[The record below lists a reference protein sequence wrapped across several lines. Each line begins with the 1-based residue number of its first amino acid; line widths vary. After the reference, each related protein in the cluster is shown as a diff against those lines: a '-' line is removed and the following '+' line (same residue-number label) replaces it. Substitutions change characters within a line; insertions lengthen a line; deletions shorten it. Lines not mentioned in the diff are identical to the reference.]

1 MAREHLYEVIRR
13 DLADG
18 IHSGKL
24 KAGQRLESE
33 TDLSARYGVSRM
45 TVRQALGRLE
55 ADGLVARR
63 HGSGTFVTEQRTIR
77 RQANRLAPFHE
88 ELGLD
93 EADLTTKILE
103 HDVRQPPDDV
113 SQTLASSNGS
123 AAIHLVRL
131 RVHRGEPIAV
141 QESWIPY
148 FLAPS
153 LARGRLVHGSLYRTL
168 STRAGLEIAWAE
180 QQVSAAPA
188 TERLATLLE
197 VEVGS
202 PLLRTNRVSRLSTG
216 DIIEVAESFMTP
228 QFPTVFRLER

>member
-13 DLADG
+13 DLADR
-18 IHSGKL
+18 IHSGRL

-33 TDLSARYGVSRM
+33 TDLAARYGVSRM

-63 HGSGTFVTEQRTIR
+63 HGSGTFVSEQRTISR
-77 RQANRLAPFHE
+77 HANRLAPLNE

-93 EADLTTKILE
+93 AADLTTRVLE
-103 HDVRQPPDDV
+103 HDVHQPPPDV
-113 SQTLASSNGS
+113 SRTLATSKGS
-123 AAIHLVRL
+123 AAVHLLRL
-131 RVHRGEPIAV
+131 RVHHSQPIAV

-153 LARGRLVHGSLYRTL
+153 LARGRLVQGSLYRTL
-168 STRAGLEIAWAE
+168 SARAGLEIAWAE
-180 QQVSAAPA
+180 QEVTAAPA
-188 TERLATLLE
+188 TERLAGLLE

-202 PLLRTNRVSRLSTG
+202 PLLHTHRVSRLSTG

-228 QFPTVFRLER
+228 QFPTIFRLER